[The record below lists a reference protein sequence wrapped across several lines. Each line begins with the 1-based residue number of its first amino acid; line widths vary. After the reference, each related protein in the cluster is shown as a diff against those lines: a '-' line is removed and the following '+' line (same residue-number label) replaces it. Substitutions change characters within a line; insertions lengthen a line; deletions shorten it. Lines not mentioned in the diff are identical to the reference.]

1 MHSSIAL
8 VPAGKPPIF
17 PSMTYLYLIA
27 AVIAEVV
34 ATSALAT
41 SDGFTKPMP
50 SLITAVGYGI
60 AFYLL
65 SLTLR
70 TIPVGIVYAV
80 WSGLGIV
87 LIAAVGAM
95 WLRQPLDLPAVV
107 GLGLI
112 LAGIVV
118 VNMFSKTAGH

>member
-1 MHSSIAL
+1 MN
-8 VPAGKPPIF
+8 
-17 PSMTYLYLIA
+17 YLYLVV

-34 ATSALAT
+34 ATSALAA
-41 SDGFTKPMP
+41 SHGFTKPMP
-50 SLITAVGYGI
+50 SLVTVVGYGI

-87 LIAAVGAM
+87 LIAAVGAI
-95 WLRQPLDLPAVV
+95 WFRQSLDLPAVI

-112 LAGIVV
+112 LAGVVV
-118 VNMFSKTAGH
+118 VNMFSKTVGH

>member
-1 MHSSIAL
+1 MN
-8 VPAGKPPIF
+8 
-17 PSMTYLYLIA
+17 YLYLVV

-34 ATSALAT
+34 ATSALAA
-41 SDGFTKPMP
+41 SHGFTKPMP
-50 SLITAVGYGI
+50 SLVTVVGYGI

-87 LIAAVGAM
+87 LIAAVGAI
-95 WLRQPLDLPAVV
+95 WFRQSLDLPAVI

-112 LAGIVV
+112 LAGVVV
-118 VNMFSKTAGH
+118 VNVFSKTVGH